1 MPAEK
6 SILQRI
12 REKELELSMRLDLA
26 RRTADETVRTGQEEA
41 RQMIQSAEREAAQEG
56 DVVFRKQ
63 MESVQKEIDEMGEHG
78 KGERDRLRHRG
89 EGNLDRAVERIVHDV
104 TLE

>member
-6 SILQRI
+6 SLLQRI

-26 RRTADETVRTGQEEA
+26 RRTADETVRTGHEEA
-41 RQMIQSAEREAAQEG
+41 AHMVQVAEREAAQEG
-56 DVVFRKQ
+56 ETIFRKE
-63 MESVQKEIDEMGEHG
+63 MEGVQKEIDEMREAG
-78 KGERDRLRHRG
+78 KGETDRLRHRG
-89 EGNLDRAVERIVHDV
+89 EGNLDKAVERIVHDV